1 MYCNGSA
8 VLKDDSNR
16 VENTIPVYM
25 LKNVNIIIQKASKV
39 RFWVIQMIMMM
50 VFWGLKEGMNRCVIS
65 YYKGIIFGNDTSIS
79 RECLNKL
86 IKKPAIDKRVHDQK
100 LMENTLGKLTW
111 DSLQKNIVVDDDL
124 VIDKREVKV
133 LGPEVGY
140 TCYKRIL
147 SQFYS
152 LYRP

>member
-1 MYCNGSA
+1 M
-8 VLKDDSNR
+8 
-16 VENTIPVYM
+16 
-25 LKNVNIIIQKASKV
+25 
-39 RFWVIQMIMMM
+39 
-50 VFWGLKEGMNRCVIS
+50 
-65 YYKGIIFGNDTSIS
+65 
-79 RECLNKL
+79 NKL
-86 IKKPAIDKRVHDQK
+86 IKKPAIDKRVHGQK

-133 LGPEVGY
+133 LDPEVGY

-147 SQFYS
+147 SQFYG